1 MSREQCDSSVTD
13 VTRPRDR
20 VTSVTRPPLVTSNKW
35 QRWLLGGLL
44 AAGPGPGIPEFDS
57 PVCLTSRY
65 SVGSV
70 WGLNRGMNADDGN
83 RQNIEIEVSQSTSA
97 IIAVA
102 ESSVRF
108 KFLDSCL

>member
-1 MSREQCDSSVTD
+1 MAAVAVRT
-13 VTRPRDR
+13 
-20 VTSVTRPPLVTSNKW
+20 
-35 QRWLLGGLL
+35 LGGLL
-44 AAGPGPGIPEFDS
+44 GLGREFLS
-57 PVCLTSRY
+57 LTHRY
-65 SVGSV
+65 VSHPASVGSV
-70 WGLNRGMNADDGN
+70 WGLNPQSGMNADDGN

>member
-1 MSREQCDSSVTD
+1 MAAVAVR
-13 VTRPRDR
+13 RP
-20 VTSVTRPPLVTSNKW
+20 
-35 QRWLLGGLL
+35 
-44 AAGPGPGIPEFDS
+44 AGPGPGIPEFDS

-70 WGLNRGMNADDGN
+70 WGLNPQSGMNADDGN

>member
-1 MSREQCDSSVTD
+1 MSREQRDSSVTD

-44 AAGPGPGIPEFDS
+44 GLGREFLS
-57 PVCLTSRY
+57 LTHRY
-65 SVGSV
+65 VSHPATVWAVYGGS
-70 WGLNRGMNADDGN
+70 MNADDGN